1 MLRQIGRVLHQ
12 SKTGNI
18 IVIAD
23 PRNLPK
29 TGVDVFNRKMEKV
42 GFVYD
47 IIGPVNSPYIVVRP
61 AVRKFI
67 DEDTLFVVVDN
78 GRGGKGKGKGNRKKG
93 SRKGS
98 RKKGSRKGRNH

>member
-1 MLRQIGRVLHQ
+1 MLRQIGKVLHQ

-23 PRNLPK
+23 PKNLPK
-29 TGVDVFNRKMEKV
+29 TGSDVFTRKMEKI

-47 IIGPVNSPYIVVRP
+47 IIGPVTSPYVVVRP
-61 AVRKFI
+61 YSRKFV
-67 DEDTLFVVVDN
+67 DEDTLFVVVDD
-78 GRGGKGKGKGNRKKG
+78 GRGGKGKGKGSRKKG

-98 RKKGSRKGRNH
+98 RKKGNRKGRNN